1 MRPPARIAVTGSSG
15 YLGRRLVEEL
25 LARPHVERVVGLDVA
40 EAEPIEDERFRFVR
54 HDICQPCTTVLR
66 KHGIEALAH
75 LAFCFAPI
83 RNRSLAARI
92 NQAGSRQVL
101 DSGLRAGVR
110 TLLYCSSGTA
120 YGALPGNTRPL
131 REDDPLRASPAFG
144 YAYDKRVTDQMW
156 QEAGGQ
162 HADRRLIVCR
172 PCVVMGPGVDNYL
185 SRMTTKRLVFLVR
198 GYTPPMQFVH
208 EQDVAAAMTQMLEYA
223 PSGAYNV
230 APADTLTLPDIAD
243 RFGRRLM
250 GLPAWL
256 IYPLTQAAYSVGL
269 RALSEVPKG
278 FLDYVRYPWLLD
290 PSRCQ
295 EQLGLCCR
303 YSSRETIEAWYRA
316 FSFRQS

>member
-15 YLGRRLVEEL
+15 YLGRRLVDEL
-25 LARPHVERVVGLDVA
+25 LSRPHVERVVGLDVK
-40 EAEPIEDERFRFVR
+40 EAETIEDDRFHFVR
-54 HDICQPCTTVLR
+54 HDICQPCATVLSN
-66 KHGIEALAH
+66 HGVEALAH

-83 RNRSLAARI
+83 RNRLLAARI
-92 NQAGSRQVL
+92 NLGGSRQVL
-101 DSGLRAGVR
+101 DSGLRAHVR

-120 YGALPGNTRPL
+120 YGALPGNIRPL

-156 QEAGGQ
+156 QEAAGQ
-162 HADRRLIVCR
+162 HPDRRFIICR
-172 PCVVMGPGVDNYL
+172 PCVVMGPAVDNYL

-198 GYTPPMQFVH
+198 GYNPPMQFVH
-208 EQDVAAAMTQMLEYA
+208 EQDVATGMTLMLERA
-223 PSGAYNV
+223 PSGAYNL
-230 APADTLTLPDIAD
+230 AAADTLTLPEIAD
-243 RFGRRLM
+243 VFGRRLM

-269 RALSEVPKG
+269 RALSEVPRG

-303 YSSRETIEAWYRA
+303 YSSRQAVEALYRA
-316 FSFRQS
+316 FISRYP